1 MEMIRESD
9 AAHASQGDT
18 RLGPG
23 ADWGLRCYRNEVLI
37 EVATLDV
44 LPALTRPFQRDPSV
58 ITTLKVL
65 SALPR
70 PLQRDLGILPR
81 APTVE
86 LCPEVVGLRTPHRG

>member
-1 MEMIRESD
+1 MIRESD

-44 LPALTRPFQRDPSV
+44 LVAL
-58 ITTLKVL
+58 
-65 SALPR
+65 AR
-70 PLQRDLGILPR
+70 PL
-81 APTVE
+81 
-86 LCPEVVGLRTPHRG
+86 